1 MAYGSECGPPFKPRP
16 NSEESAITV
25 GLIYLVLEIFY
36 PEIKAAD
43 IEIGSKL
50 IKAFYDNHGNCTP
63 SDFDHFK

>member
-1 MAYGSECGPPFKPRP
+1 MAYGSECGPPFKLRP
-16 NSEESAITV
+16 NSEESA

>member
-1 MAYGSECGPPFKPRP
+1 MAYGSECGPPFKLRP
-16 NSEESAITV
+16 NSEESAIAV

-50 IKAFYDNHGNCTP
+50 IKVFL
-63 SDFDHFK
+63 